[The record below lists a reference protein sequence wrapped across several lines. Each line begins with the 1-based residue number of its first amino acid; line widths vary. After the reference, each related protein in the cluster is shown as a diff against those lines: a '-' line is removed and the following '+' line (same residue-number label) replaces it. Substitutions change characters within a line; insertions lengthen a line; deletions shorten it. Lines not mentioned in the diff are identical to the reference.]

1 MENEPK
7 NRDWVQWLSEKL
19 EFPFEVERVDDN
31 DEYVLF
37 GNPTENEPFRLGHVF
52 KVVSIEDFDE
62 FYGLILKCREGR
74 RIGYV
79 PLLDLDITEKEH
91 KNNQPIDE
99 FLNWYSEHNG

>member
-1 MENEPK
+1 MENEPE

-37 GNPTENEPFRLGHVF
+37 GNPTENE
-52 KVVSIEDFDE
+52 
-62 FYGLILKCREGR
+62 
-74 RIGYV
+74 
-79 PLLDLDITEKEH
+79 H

-99 FLNWYSEHNG
+99 FLNWYSEYNG